1 MVLVEIYT
9 KKRLSRSLCVRVVL
23 EFVLRC
29 GVVYE
34 RKRRVSCWVN
44 GEGETSI
51 PLVLYDIRVLLP
63 IAASFNFNQCGT
75 VFNFLR
81 VVGCRDVALCCLLCI
96 TQFAFEGSS
105 GICCGSSFH
114 ICGGPLRFSFL
125 FFIIIIKF
133 YNSRSPLVFKKNEEL
148 KRWWTRHR
156 DSHYPKFMVYYVS
169 PCLLGHYHM

>member
-51 PLVLYDIRVLLP
+51 PLVLYDKECYCLLLP
-63 IAASFNFNQCGT
+63 PSTSTSAAL
-75 VFNFLR
+75 FL
-81 VVGCRDVALCCLLCI
+81 
-96 TQFAFEGSS
+96 TF
-105 GICCGSSFH
+105 
-114 ICGGPLRFSFL
+114 
-125 FFIIIIKF
+125 
-133 YNSRSPLVFKKNEEL
+133 
-148 KRWWTRHR
+148 
-156 DSHYPKFMVYYVS
+156 
-169 PCLLGHYHM
+169 